1 MANESKKS
9 EEEESGE
16 FADFMAD
23 ISEEIAHRVES
34 LDSTPDAPDPSLKE
48 LDAKLKAPG
57 AKPNAPDARPKAPE
71 AKPKAPDATPKAPDA
86 KPKVAAEQVRRTPA
100 PVDAGVII
108 EWPNIAD
115 RMIEEV
121 R

>member
-1 MANESKKS
+1 MANDSKKS
-9 EEEESGE
+9 EAEESGE

-23 ISEEIAHRVES
+23 ISEEIAQRVES
-34 LDSTPDAPDPSLKE
+34 LDTKPKE
-48 LDAKLKAPG
+48 LDAKPKALD
-57 AKPNAPDARPKAPE
+57 AKPKAAD
-71 AKPKAPDATPKAPDA
+71 AKPKAPLDERK
-86 KPKVAAEQVRRTPA
+86 KTPA
-100 PVDAGVII
+100 PVDAGLIA